1 MAKNSASLSSAT
13 AVNWKEKMRVKVVNV
28 MTAVL
33 ATVVFGMMGCGGGG
47 GESTPTV
54 ANTNTYSTAKIL
66 PLTASGTT
74 TFTLT
79 GSDTSG
85 GSWSGSVQTRGDGS
99 TVFEGQNV
107 SKVSQI
113 VTLSLAGSSTA
124 SSTVAI
130 ASYYKSDGLLY
141 KAVYSGSTSG
151 TALQTNSAILPA
163 TFKVGDFASG
173 PSLSLNLN
181 GTTDSVTTTYQ
192 VFDAGNGNAR
202 VVSTMTYQVASYSA
216 TTEYII
222 SPSGDMLLLKM
233 ILYYPSLNKTVT
245 LNVTTQVHF

>member
-1 MAKNSASLSSAT
+1 MS
-13 AVNWKEKMRVKVVNV
+13 VQVVKI
-28 MTAVL
+28 MMMVL
-33 ATVVFGMMGCGGGG
+33 AAVAFGMAGCGGGG
-47 GESTPTV
+47 GASTPAV
-54 ANTNTYSTAKIL
+54 VNTNTYSTAKIL
-66 PLTASGTT
+66 PLTATGTT

-79 GSDTSG
+79 GSDSSG
-85 GSWSGSVQTRGDGS
+85 GSWSGSVQMRGDGS

-107 SKVSQI
+107 SKVSQL
-113 VTLSLAGSSTA
+113 VALTLAGGSTA
-124 SSTVAI
+124 SSTV

-141 KAVYSGSTSG
+141 KSVYSGSVSG
-151 TALQTNSAILPA
+151 TAVQTNSATMPA

-202 VVSTMTYQVASYSA
+202 VVSTLTYQVANYSA

-222 SPSGDMLLLKM
+222 SPSGDALSLKM

-245 LNVTTQVHF
+245 LNGTR

>member
-1 MAKNSASLSSAT
+1 MS
-13 AVNWKEKMRVKVVNV
+13 VQVVKT
-28 MTAVL
+28 MMLVL
-33 ATVVFGMMGCGGGG
+33 ATVAFGMAGCGGGG
-47 GESTPTV
+47 ASTPAV
-54 ANTNTYSTAKIL
+54 ANTNTYSTSKIL
-66 PLTASGTT
+66 PLTATGTT

-85 GSWSGSVQTRGDGS
+85 GSWSGSVQMRGDGS

-107 SKVSQI
+107 SKVSQV
-113 VTLSLAGSSTA
+113 VTLTLAGGSTA
-124 SSTVAI
+124 SSTV

-141 KAVYSGSTSG
+141 KSVYSGSVSG
-151 TALQTNSAILPA
+151 TAVQTNSATMPA

-202 VVSTMTYQVASYSA
+202 VVSTMTYQVANYSA
-216 TTEYII
+216 TTEYIV
-222 SPSGDMLLLKM
+222 SPSGDALSLKM

-245 LNVTTQVHF
+245 LNGTR